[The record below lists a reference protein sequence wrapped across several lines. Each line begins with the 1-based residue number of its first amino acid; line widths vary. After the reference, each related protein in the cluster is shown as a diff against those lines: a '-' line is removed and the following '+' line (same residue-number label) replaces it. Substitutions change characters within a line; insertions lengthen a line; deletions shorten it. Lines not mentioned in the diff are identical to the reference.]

1 MKTSSTVQNSKRPRV
16 SSDERGFITF
26 DFIFALMLALGFTSV
41 LFALA
46 VSLSAIEVAQYVVFA
61 SSRAYTGAHESKDE
75 QEALGQKKY
84 KQLMAVPILKAA
96 FNGGWFSVTAP
107 TFADFSSNYK
117 AKTPAEQNTFIGA
130 QMKIDAKLLRM
141 QIPFLGMT
149 SSQSTTG
156 KATLNSYLMREVSNA
171 ECRDFNNQR
180 FNNLIQLGA
189 YKGATN
195 TKPVLITDNGC

>member
-1 MKTSSTVQNSKRPRV
+1 M
-16 SSDERGFITF
+16 
-26 DFIFALMLALGFTSV
+26 ALGFTSV

-61 SSRAYTGAHESKDE
+61 SSRAYSGAHENPDL
-75 QEALGQKKY
+75 QETAGKAKY
-84 KQLMAVPILKAA
+84 TQLMAVPILKAA
-96 FNGGWFSVTAP
+96 FNGGWFSITAP
-107 TFADFSSNYK
+107 TFGDYSGLYP
-117 AKTPAEQNTFIGA
+117 AKTAGEQNTLIGA
-130 QMKIDAKLLRM
+130 RMKIDAKILRM

-156 KATLNSYLMREVSNA
+156 TATLNSYLMREVTNS
-171 ECRDFNNQR
+171 ECRDFSNQR
-180 FNNLIQLGA
+180 FNQLLQLGN